1 MKRREGIGGVTI
13 AVVGLVLALSV
24 GIAATAEGGI
34 SAEAANEPTHAV
46 VPEAGSTA
54 TLGAPRAGTAPPAGV
69 WIPVAAKATTTTISV
84 QTVVSQSAASPSTSG
99 GTCVVESR
107 VVTSTALA
115 PRARVPSRSEIRRHV
130 GSRGGH
136 AGQGGNA

>member
-13 AVVGLVLALSV
+13 AVVGIVLALSV

-34 SAEAANEPTHAV
+34 SAEAANQPTHAV
-46 VPEAGSTA
+46 VRNADSTA
-54 TLGAPRAGTAPPAGV
+54 TLGASTAPPDGV
-69 WIPVAAKATTTTISV
+69 WIPVAAKGTTTRISV
-84 QTVVSQSAASPSTSG
+84 QTVVSQSAGSPSTSG

-107 VVTSTALA
+107 IVTSTDLA
-115 PRARVPSRSEIRRHV
+115 PRAQVRSRSEIRRHV

-136 AGQGGNA
+136 AGQGSNA